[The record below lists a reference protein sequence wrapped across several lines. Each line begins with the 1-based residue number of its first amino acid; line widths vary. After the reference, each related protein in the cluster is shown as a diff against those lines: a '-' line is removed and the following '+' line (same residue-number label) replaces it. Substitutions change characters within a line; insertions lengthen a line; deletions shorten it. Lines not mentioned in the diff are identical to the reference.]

1 MADTSQEPPFTLL
14 TSPSELGSAVRRARN
29 AVGMGLR
36 DAAPHCGVG
45 VRFLRELEAGKPTAR
60 LDKVLQVMF
69 ALNLLAII
77 VPLEAAMAELGPK
90 G

>member
-1 MADTSQEPPFTLL
+1 MADPSADPLYSLL
-14 TSPSELGSAVRRARN
+14 LSPQDLGAAIRRARN
-29 AVGMGLR
+29 GVGMGLR
-36 DAAPHCGVG
+36 DAAAHCGVG
-45 VRFLRELEAGKPTAR
+45 VRFLRELEGGKPTVR

-77 VPLEAAMAELGPK
+77 VPLEEAMAALGPK